1 MGDMEDI
8 PFYPWRIRRYPI
20 LSICPGDNMEDIP
33 FYRWRIWTISYFID
47 GRYGRYPILS
57 MENMDDILRSKEKYI
72 IFFSFYRYRRYPRYP
87 ILSMEDIEDIQDI
100 QGKKYIIF
108 LILSMGDME
117 DIPFYPW
124 RIRRYLILSIC
135 PGDNMEDILFYRW
148 EIWKISYFI
157 DGRYGRYP
165 KIQGEI
171 YYFFSFYR
179 WEI

>member
-1 MGDMEDI
+1 MENMDDILFYRWEIWTISHFIDGEYGRYPKIQGEIYYFFSFYRYRRYPRYPILSMEDIEDIQNIQGKKYIIFLILSMGDMEDI

-47 GRYGRYPILS
+47 GRYGRYP
-57 MENMDDILRSKEKYI
+57 
-72 IFFSFYRYRRYPRYP
+72 
-87 ILSMEDIEDIQDI
+87 
-100 QGKKYIIF
+100 
-108 LILSMGDME
+108 
-117 DIPFYPW
+117 
-124 RIRRYLILSIC
+124 
-135 PGDNMEDILFYRW
+135 
-148 EIWKISYFI
+148 
-157 DGRYGRYP
+157 